1 MVRPNEADF
10 GKIIVF
16 QHESLEACVDAYKKR
31 LNPKLKVDILQDILK
46 WHERLQQEAILVDD
60 DDAFAQMHLRDVAAE
75 LVSLICIFVSEFI
88 E

>member
-31 LNPKLKVDILQDILK
+31 LNPKLKIDILQDIVK
-46 WHERLQQEAILVDD
+46 WHERLQMEALLMDND
-60 DDAFAQMHLRDVAAE
+60 NAFSQMHVRDVAAE
-75 LVSLICIFVSEFI
+75 LVSLICIYVAEFVE
-88 E
+88 